1 MKKEVILDHLD
12 CANCAAKI
20 EQAVQ
25 GIDGIS
31 AATVDFTF
39 RKLTFEVQS
48 PDELDRILSTIR
60 VKADQIEAGVEV
72 VEIDSD
78 QPTTLIQTSEE
89 EPLARPKLIRLLA
102 GIVLFAVAWLGDFPG
117 LAGPLLFAVSY
128 LLIGF
133 DVLNR
138 AIQNIRRGQV
148 FDEHFLMSLATIG
161 AFAIQEYPEAVAVM
175 LFYEIGEYFENRAVG
190 HSRRSI
196 SALMNIRPDTANLLE
211 NGELRKVLP
220 EQVSVGAQ
228 IVVNPGEK
236 IPLDGRI
243 IEGSSLLDTS
253 AITGE
258 SLPREVTIGDD
269 AYSGS
274 INKNGRFTMQVTKP
288 FAESTVAK
296 ILDLVQNAASKKA
309 PTEKFITRFARYYT
323 PAVVLIAVLLAVVP
337 PLIIEGARFTD
348 WLYRALIFLVV
359 SCPCAL
365 VISIPLG
372 FFGGIGGASKRGILV
387 KGSNYLEALNQ
398 VDTVVFDKTGTL
410 TQGVFQVT
418 QVASRLGPEQDLL
431 ALAAHAESASSHPIA
446 QSIVK
451 AYGQPVDHRRIGRYD
466 EKSGFGIRAE
476 IDGQMVLAGS
486 ARYLQA
492 EGISVESTEA
502 LGTLVHLA
510 INGTYAG
517 YLEIA
522 DAIKTDARLAIDHL
536 RQIGIARII
545 MLTGDTEAV
554 GQAIGR
560 ELGVDTVY
568 AELLPDQKVEKLEQL
583 EQSRTGRGKIA
594 FVGDGINDAPV
605 LSRADVG
612 IAMGGLGSDAAIEA
626 ADVVIMTDHPSKV
639 ASAILIARKTN
650 RIVRENIVFAF
661 AVKAAVLLLS
671 AGGIATLWEAVFADI
686 GVAVLA
692 ILNATRVLKFKSPFD
707 R

>member
-25 GIDGIS
+25 GINGVS
-31 AATVDFTF
+31 SATVDFTF

-48 PDELDRILSTIR
+48 PAELDRILGTIR
-60 VKADQIEAGVEV
+60 VKADQIEAGVQV
-72 VEIDSD
+72 TEIEPD
-78 QPTTLIQTSEE
+78 QPSTLIQPPEVESLPRT
-89 EPLARPKLIRLLA
+89 KWIRLLA
-102 GIVLFAVAWLGDFPG
+102 GLVLFAIAWIGDFPG
-117 LAGPLLFAVSY
+117 LAGPSLFAVSY

-138 AIQNIRRGQV
+138 AALNIRRGQV

-211 NGELRKVLP
+211 NDELRKVAP
-220 EQVSVGAQ
+220 ERVAVGAQ

-269 AYSGS
+269 VFSGS
-274 INKNGRFTMQVTKP
+274 INKNGRFTVQVTKP
-288 FAESTVAK
+288 YAESTVAK

-323 PAVVLIAVLLAVVP
+323 PAVVLIAVLLATIP
-337 PLIIEGARFTD
+337 PLFIDGARFTD

-410 TQGVFQVT
+410 TQGIFQVT
-418 QVASRLGPEQDLL
+418 QVVSRLSPEQDLL

-451 AYGQPVDHRRIGRYD
+451 AYGKPVDHSRIGRYD

-476 IDGQMVLAGS
+476 IDGQVVLAGS

-492 EGISVESTEA
+492 EGFAVESSPA

-510 INGTYAG
+510 VNNIYAG

-522 DAIKTDARLAIDHL
+522 DAVKADARQAIDQL
-536 RQIGIARII
+536 REIGITRIV

-583 EQSRTGRGKIA
+583 EKAHTGRGKIA

-605 LSRADVG
+605 LARADVG

-650 RIVRENIVFAF
+650 RIVRQNIVFAF

-671 AGGIATLWEAVFADI
+671 AGGMATLWEAVFADI

-692 ILNATRVLKFKSPFD
+692 ILNATRVLKFKSRFD
-707 R
+707 

>member
-25 GIDGIS
+25 GISGVS
-31 AATVDFTF
+31 SATVDFTF

-48 PDELDRILSTIR
+48 PAELDRILGTIR
-60 VKADQIEAGVEV
+60 VKADQIEAGVQV
-72 VEIDSD
+72 TEIEPD
-78 QPTTLIQTSEE
+78 QPSTLIQPPEVESLPRT
-89 EPLARPKLIRLLA
+89 KWIRLLA
-102 GIVLFAVAWLGDFPG
+102 GLVLFAIAWIGDFPG
-117 LAGPLLFAVSY
+117 LAGPSLFAVSY

-138 AIQNIRRGQV
+138 AALNIRRGQV

-211 NGELRKVLP
+211 NDELRKVAP
-220 EQVSVGAQ
+220 ERVAVGAQ

-269 AYSGS
+269 VFSGS
-274 INKNGRFTMQVTKP
+274 INKNGRFTVLVTKP

-323 PAVVLIAVLLAVVP
+323 PAVVLIAVLLATIP
-337 PLIIEGARFTD
+337 PLFIDGARFTD

-410 TQGVFQVT
+410 TQGIFQVT
-418 QVASRLGPEQDLL
+418 QVVSRLSPEQDLL

-451 AYGQPVDHRRIGRYD
+451 AYGKPVDHSRIGRYD

-476 IDGQMVLAGS
+476 IDGQVVLAGS

-492 EGISVESTEA
+492 EGFAVESSPA

-510 INGTYAG
+510 VNNIYAG

-522 DAIKTDARLAIDHL
+522 DAVKADARQAIDQL
-536 RQIGIARII
+536 REIGITRIV

-583 EQSRTGRGKIA
+583 EKAHTGRGKIA

-605 LSRADVG
+605 LARADVG

-650 RIVRENIVFAF
+650 RIVRQNIVFAF

-671 AGGIATLWEAVFADI
+671 AGGMATLWEAVFADI

-692 ILNATRVLKFKSPFD
+692 ILNATRVLKFKSRFD
-707 R
+707 

>member
-25 GIDGIS
+25 GINGVS
-31 AATVDFTF
+31 SATVDFTF

-48 PDELDRILSTIR
+48 PAELDRILGTIR
-60 VKADQIEAGVEV
+60 VKADQIEAGVQV
-72 VEIDSD
+72 TEIEPD
-78 QPTTLIQTSEE
+78 QPSTLIQPPEVESLPRT
-89 EPLARPKLIRLLA
+89 KWIRLLA
-102 GIVLFAVAWLGDFPG
+102 GLVLFAIAWIGDFPG
-117 LAGPLLFAVSY
+117 LAGPSLFAVSY

-138 AIQNIRRGQV
+138 AALNIRRGQV

-211 NGELRKVLP
+211 NDELRKVAP
-220 EQVSVGAQ
+220 ERVAVGAQ

-269 AYSGS
+269 VFSGS
-274 INKNGRFTMQVTKP
+274 INKNGRFTVQVTKP
-288 FAESTVAK
+288 YAESTVAK

-323 PAVVLIAVLLAVVP
+323 PAVVLIAVLLATIP
-337 PLIIEGARFTD
+337 PLFIDGARFTD

-410 TQGVFQVT
+410 TQGIFQVT
-418 QVASRLGPEQDLL
+418 QVVSRLSPEQDLL

-451 AYGQPVDHRRIGRYD
+451 AYGKPVDHSRIGRYD

-476 IDGQMVLAGS
+476 IDGQVVLAGS
-486 ARYLQA
+486 SRYLQA
-492 EGISVESTEA
+492 EGFAVESSPA

-510 INGTYAG
+510 VNNIYAG

-522 DAIKTDARLAIDHL
+522 DAVKADARQAIDQL
-536 RQIGIARII
+536 REIGITRIV

-583 EQSRTGRGKIA
+583 EKAHTGRGKIA

-605 LSRADVG
+605 LARADVG

-650 RIVRENIVFAF
+650 RIVRQNIVFAF

-671 AGGIATLWEAVFADI
+671 AGGMATLWEAVFADI

-692 ILNATRVLKFKSPFD
+692 ILNATRVLKFKSRFD
-707 R
+707 

>member
-25 GIDGIS
+25 GINGVS
-31 AATVDFTF
+31 SATVDFTF

-48 PDELDRILSTIR
+48 PAELDRILGTIR
-60 VKADQIEAGVEV
+60 VKADQIEAGVQV
-72 VEIDSD
+72 TEIEPD
-78 QPTTLIQTSEE
+78 QPSTLIQPPEVESLPRT
-89 EPLARPKLIRLLA
+89 KWIRLLA
-102 GIVLFAVAWLGDFPG
+102 GLVLFAIAWIGDFPG
-117 LAGPLLFAVSY
+117 LAGPSLFAVSY

-138 AIQNIRRGQV
+138 AALNIRRGQV

-196 SALMNIRPDTANLLE
+196 GALMNIRPDTANLLE
-211 NGELRKVLP
+211 NDELRKVAP
-220 EQVSVGAQ
+220 ERVAVGAQ

-269 AYSGS
+269 VFSGS
-274 INKNGRFTMQVTKP
+274 INKNGRFTVQVTKP
-288 FAESTVAK
+288 YAESTVAK

-323 PAVVLIAVLLAVVP
+323 PAVVLIAVLLATIP
-337 PLIIEGARFTD
+337 PLFIDGARFTD

-410 TQGVFQVT
+410 TQGIFQVT
-418 QVASRLGPEQDLL
+418 QVVSRLSPEQDLL

-451 AYGQPVDHRRIGRYD
+451 AYGKPVDHSRIGRYD

-476 IDGQMVLAGS
+476 IDGQVVLAGS

-492 EGISVESTEA
+492 EGFAVESSPA

-510 INGTYAG
+510 VNNIYAG

-522 DAIKTDARLAIDHL
+522 DAVKADARQAIDQL
-536 RQIGIARII
+536 REIGITRIV

-583 EQSRTGRGKIA
+583 EKAHTGRGKIA

-605 LSRADVG
+605 LARADVG

-650 RIVRENIVFAF
+650 RIVRQNIVFAF

-671 AGGIATLWEAVFADI
+671 AGGMATLWEAVFADI

-692 ILNATRVLKFKSPFD
+692 ILNATRVLKFKSRFD
-707 R
+707 